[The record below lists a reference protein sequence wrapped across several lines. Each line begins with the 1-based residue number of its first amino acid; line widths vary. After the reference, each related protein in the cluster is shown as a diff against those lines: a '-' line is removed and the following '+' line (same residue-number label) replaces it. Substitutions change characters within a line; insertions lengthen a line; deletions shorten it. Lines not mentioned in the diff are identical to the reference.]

1 MFHLT
6 RLNCV
11 LKFLP
16 ARNSHERV
24 SRTKKNFLIE
34 FSRACLTSKSNPC
47 SFQPARC
54 ENIQF
59 DIDDFQL
66 QLLTM
71 NFSSFFFILFKL
83 RVNHNK
89 SVWFRHKKKKI
100 FSHSHNFLHRRSWI
114 EWIPSY
120 VSLFGL
126 VGDNVLILFH
136 RRVNF
141 TANIEPRGCLVD
153 IFMVYLFI
161 WFFAVNQYEKQN
173 LTRRSLFM
181 ICKYLKMMYLW
192 PLRGN

>member
-1 MFHLT
+1 MKFYIYAYIMFHLT
-6 RLNCV
+6 RLNRV

-66 QLLTM
+66 QLLTI

-89 SVWFRHKKKKI
+89 SVWFRHKKKKSFHIPII
-100 FSHSHNFLHRRSWI
+100 FHIADLELNEFL
-114 EWIPSY
+114 
-120 VSLFGL
+120 LM
-126 VGDNVLILFH
+126 FH
-136 RRVNF
+136 
-141 TANIEPRGCLVD
+141 CLD
-153 IFMVYLFI
+153 
-161 WFFAVNQYEKQN
+161 
-173 LTRRSLFM
+173 S
-181 ICKYLKMMYLW
+181 
-192 PLRGN
+192 